1 MLLREVDRG
10 RAEMAEPELARI
22 VNNPCKEPSKVSKSA
37 KSLKLSRRNE
47 NLKCLD
53 LDGVQ
58 VSDCDRTK

>member
-1 MLLREVDRG
+1 
-10 RAEMAEPELARI
+10 MAEPELARI